1 MKIFAPILIVGTLIG
16 LLFSTTK
23 LYAQNDIDIEL
34 TIEDYYCN
42 NGLELDTCSYKPLYT
57 ELYRWINVPYRY
69 AGNSFSGIDCS
80 GLVKTIYKN
89 VFNLSLT
96 GGSRF
101 IFNQVTP
108 IESIDQLSEGDL
120 LFFKIKRNQISH
132 IGIYLFNGYFI
143 HSSVS
148 KGVIISNLEE
158 DYYKRHFY
166 SGGRIN

>member
-1 MKIFAPILIVGTLIG
+1 M
-16 LLFSTTK
+16 
-23 LYAQNDIDIEL
+23 
-34 TIEDYYCN
+34 
-42 NGLELDTCSYKPLYT
+42 
-57 ELYRWINVPYRY
+57 
-69 AGNSFSGIDCS
+69 
-80 GLVKTIYKN
+80 
-89 VFNLSLT
+89 SLT
-96 GGSRF
+96 GGSKF

-108 IESIDQLSEGDL
+108 IEDTDQLFEGDL
-120 LFFKIKRNQISH
+120 LFFKIKKNQISH